1 LDDNRGFIESRL
13 VMTETHI
20 EPIAPESIIE
30 SVAPPPAA
38 AIESKS
44 ATAHRKD
51 RFAAVAPVLEK
62 LFELYPQLF
71 GQHFVPLKLGVFQDL
86 LAAHPETFQRESLK
100 AALGVHTR
108 STRYLQCVASG
119 MKRHDLLAQPVDDVA
134 PEHVFLSIVE
144 LFHRRQA
151 RTQEDLKPKL
161 ARQLAVV
168 YQASGLSRPEYLARL
183 PALQEPVS
191 QLLDDAIA
199 DVDQQRAKDAAL
211 IRAFDASGKSVEE
224 FAESLGMAVQRIR
237 AALKHRP

>member
-1 LDDNRGFIESRL
+1 
-13 VMTETHI
+13 MTETHI

-30 SVAPPPAA
+30 SAAPPAA
-38 AIESKS
+38 AAVESKP

-62 LFELYPQLF
+62 LFEFYPQLF

-100 AALGVHTR
+100 AALGAHTR

-151 RTQEDLKPKL
+151 RSQEDLKPKL
-161 ARQLAVV
+161 RAQLMAA
-168 YQASGLSRPEYLARL
+168 YEASGLSRPDYLARM
-183 PALQEPVS
+183 PVPEEAVGGV
-191 QLLDDAIA
+191 LDDAIA
-199 DVDQQRAKDAAL
+199 EVEQMRARRVAL
-211 IRAFDASGKSVEE
+211 VKAYKGSGKSMEE
-224 FAESLGMAVQRIR
+224 FAESLAIKVQQLRD
-237 AALKHRP
+237 ALGYGRTR